1 MISVVMTRNFYLSG
15 TLRDNLVRKITVGD
29 DVVQHYI
36 RLLKVDDDIEDYD
49 TLGLDAPIYF

>member
-15 TLRDNLVRKITVGD
+15 TLRDNLIRKLTIREETVR
-29 DVVQHYI
+29 HYI